1 MKSEDWRPR
10 SEVRSRKTED
20 NHNSGNCLRT
30 SDFGLPTYLAPVQ
43 LSIIIVSY
51 NVQYFLEQCLHSV
64 RRATAGLEVEV
75 IVVDNASTDGSMAY
89 LEPRFPEVIFLRQ
102 NENGGFARACNLG
115 WKNSA
120 GKNVLFLNPDTILA
134 EDTLHVCLR
143 FLARHPQAGSV
154 GVHMID
160 GAGIFLKESKR
171 GFPGPMTSFFKL
183 TGLAGLFPQSP
194 LFARYYLGHL
204 EENGNH
210 EVDVLAGAFMM
221 IPQAVLQ
228 KVGAFD
234 EAFFM
239 YGEDIDLSYRIQKAG
254 FKNYYLAETSII
266 HFKGESTRKAS
277 LDYVRR
283 FYGAM
288 IIFVRK
294 HYRGLGASLLRLAL
308 GAAIGAS
315 AVLSL
320 LSRGLRKNES
330 KALQPAT
337 GPVAVVGT
345 EDQVRQLAAAF
356 GTTTH
361 VQHLENLPKTTAPQ
375 AQTLVLCEGV
385 FSFKEMIAAMRRH
398 PKASRYRIHAA
409 GSGSVVGSDSSS
421 DRGTIINLA
430 S

>member
-1 MKSEDWRPR
+1 M
-10 SEVRSRKTED
+10 
-20 NHNSGNCLRT
+20 
-30 SDFGLPTYLAPVQ
+30 Q

-51 NVQYFLEQCLHSV
+51 NVQYFLEQCLQSV
-64 RRATAGLEVEV
+64 RRATAGLEAEV

-89 LEPRFPEVIFLRQ
+89 LEPRFPEVVFLRQ
-102 NENGGFARACNLG
+102 NENVGFARACNLG
-115 WKNSA
+115 WKASS
-120 GKNVLFLNPDTILA
+120 GENVLFLNPDTILA
-134 EDTLHVCLR
+134 EDTLHICLH
-143 FLARHPQAGSV
+143 FLSQHPQAGAV

-160 GAGIFLKESKR
+160 GAGVFLKESKR
-171 GFPGPMTSFFKL
+171 GFPHPMTSLFKL
-183 TGLAGLFPQSP
+183 TGLATLSPQSP

-204 EENGNH
+204 GENGTN

-228 KVGAFD
+228 QVGAFD

-239 YGEDIDLSYRIQKAG
+239 YGEDIDLSYRIQKSG
-254 FKNYYLAETSII
+254 YKNYYLAETSII

-277 LDYVRR
+277 LEYVRR

-288 IIFVRK
+288 VIFVRK
-294 HYRGLGASLLRLAL
+294 HYRGLGASLLRMAL
-308 GAAIGAS
+308 GAAVGVS
-315 AVLSL
+315 AFLSIL
-320 LSRGLRKNES
+320 GRGLRKKES
-330 KALQPAT
+330 KALHPAT

-345 EDQVRQLAAAF
+345 EDQFRQIATAF
-356 GTTTH
+356 DKTTP
-361 VQHLENLPKTTAPQ
+361 VQHLENLAATTAQQ

-385 FSFKEMIAAMRRH
+385 LSFKEMIAAMRRH
-398 PKASRYRIHAA
+398 PKAFRYRLHAA

>member
-1 MKSEDWRPR
+1 M
-10 SEVRSRKTED
+10 
-20 NHNSGNCLRT
+20 
-30 SDFGLPTYLAPVQ
+30 Q

-64 RRATAGLEVEV
+64 RRATAGLEAEV
-75 IVVDNASTDGSMAY
+75 IVVDNASTDGSMEY
-89 LEPRFPEVIFLRQ
+89 LQPRFPRVVFLLQ
-102 NENGGFARACNLG
+102 KENMGFARACNLG
-115 WKNSA
+115 WKNSS

-134 EDTLHVCLR
+134 EDTLHVCLN
-143 FLARHPQAGSV
+143 FLGQHPLAGAV

-160 GAGIFLKESKR
+160 GAGVFLKESKR
-171 GFPGPMTSFFKL
+171 GFPHPMTSLFKL
-183 TGLAGLFPQSP
+183 TGLASLFPQSP

-204 EENGNH
+204 VENGNH

-221 IPQAVLQ
+221 IPRGVVQ

-294 HYRGLGASLLRLAL
+294 HYQGLGASLLRLAL

-315 AVLSL
+315 AFLSIL
-320 LSRGLRKNES
+320 GRHLWKKES
-330 KALQPAT
+330 KKLQPPT
-337 GPVAVVGT
+337 GAVAVVGT

-356 GTTTH
+356 DKTTP
-361 VQHLENLPKTTAPQ
+361 VQHLENLAATTPQQ

-385 FSFKEMIAAMRRH
+385 LSFKEIIAAMRRH
-398 PKASRYRIHAA
+398 PKAFRYRIHAA
-409 GSGSVVGSDSSS
+409 GSGSIVGSDNSS

-430 S
+430 G